1 MSAAE
6 PRTAATVV
14 LIRDASAGPEILL
27 LRRNAALVF
36 AGGVWAFPGGS
47 LDPEDWE
54 AAGGSEERAARI
66 GAAREAMEEAAV
78 AVDPDTMVQI
88 SHWTTPAAEPK
99 RFYTWFFLALA
110 PDGPD
115 VEVDGGEIHD
125 HRWIGIREAVRQHE
139 AGELAM
145 FPPTIMTLRALLGY
159 MTAEDALIGIA
170 AREPYTTLP
179 VFAAAGDSLQVLFEG
194 DAGYETGDTERNG
207 PRHRA
212 LLDKGS
218 WTYVCEGL
226 SSSQPRLDG

>member
-1 MSAAE
+1 VNAPE

-14 LIRDASAGPEILL
+14 LVRDAETGPEVLL
-27 LRRNAALVF
+27 LRRSTALVF

-54 AAGGSEERAARI
+54 AAGSDEERAARL

-78 AVDPDTMVQI
+78 EVDPDTMVQI

-110 PDGPD
+110 QGSGD

-125 HRWIGIREAVRQHE
+125 HQWLAVRDAVKMHE
-139 AGELAM
+139 AGELPM
-145 FPPTIMTLRALLGY
+145 FPPTVMTLRSLLGY
-159 MTAEDALIGIA
+159 MTAEDAMAGIA
-170 AREPYTTLP
+170 ARDSFKVLP
-179 VFAAAGDSLQVLFEG
+179 VFATSTDSLQVMFEG
-194 DAGYETGDTERNG
+194 DAGYESGDCEAEG

-212 LLDKGS
+212 RMDGAS
-218 WTYVCEGL
+218 WTYIREGVPE
-226 SSSQPRLDG
+226 SQPRLDS